1 MTSQMIESAPS
12 LSISN
17 EAKARIS
24 TIMQDQGF
32 TLDSARIRVSVIS
45 GGCSG
50 LSYKLDIEEKMDSSL
65 SDKDQVF
72 EVEDLEI
79 VIDMRSYL
87 YLAGTRLEFSD
98 GLNGKGF
105 SFQNPN
111 ASRTCSCG
119 ESFSL

>member
-17 EAKARIS
+17 EAKARII
-24 TIMQDQGF
+24 TIMEDQGF
-32 TLDSARIRVSVIS
+32 TFDSARIRVSVIS

-50 LSYKLDIEEKMDSSL
+50 LSYKLDIEEKIHSSL